1 MIEIIRYNVAAGQE
15 AAFEEAYAKAG
26 EYLSGSPHSLG
37 YQVTRCVEEPNRYV
51 VLIEWDSLD
60 GHLQGF
66 RRSPA
71 FRPFFALV
79 RPYFEAIEEM
89 QHYEE
94 VSTFSRAG
102 VAGR

>member
-1 MIEIIRYNVAAGQE
+1 MIEIIRYTIAAGQE
-15 AAFEEAYAKAG
+15 AAFEGAYAEAG
-26 EYLSGSPHSLG
+26 AHLTASPHCLG
-37 YQVTRCVEEPNRYV
+37 YQITRCLEEPQRYIV
-51 VLIEWDSLD
+51 RIEWDSLD

-79 RPYFEAIEEM
+79 RPFFDAIEEM

-94 VSTFSRAG
+94 LDVYARA
-102 VAGR
+102 